1 MHNTDQTI
9 DTMIVDDELPDFT
22 DAELKELVADIDQPF
37 TKESNERRQRILQ
50 TMLDVNRDAGVFQD
64 VVHDAAPEE
73 NAVANNGKYHDDG
86 YSFGMIGH
94 RSDRSDI

>member
-1 MHNTDQTI
+1 MNKYI
-9 DTMIVDDELPDFT
+9 DTELLVNDELPDFT
-22 DAELKELVADIDQPF
+22 DAELKELVADIQPF

-64 VVHDAAPEE
+64 VVYESAPEE
-73 NAVANNGKYHDDG
+73 NAVANNGKYQDDG